1 MDEITSLY
9 ATVKA
14 QYFSLPPV
22 IRAGVWFVAG
32 VVFAVVLL

>member
-14 QYFSLPPV
+14 QYFNLPTA

-32 VVFAVVLL
+32 VVFAIVVL